1 MNAPRSFG
9 IEQSLRS
16 RADRPQV
23 TWPQR
28 SARPIRYSR
37 NTASSVTDMELIKD
51 FLQRSVWSAGL
62 AEDVMARVHPGVT
75 CRFYSAGSIIAPRAQ
90 RLNHWLG
97 VITGVAVM
105 GCDSPSGKA
114 AYFIP
119 VPERGWFGEGS
130 LLKDEPL
137 RYEVL
142 AKTDCR
148 VACLPRDTFMW
159 LFDTSIEFNH
169 ALVSQL
175 NERCGQFLGMV
186 TADRTGSVGERVAN
200 CLLSLINPVL
210 YPGTDN
216 ALPLSQ
222 EEVGYLC
229 GLSRQTVNGVLKEL
243 EHAGLVR
250 VDFKQVT
257 VLDLARLREYA
268 AHSRLQPACP
278 RQGSHRR

>member
-1 MNAPRSFG
+1 MK
-9 IEQSLRS
+9 
-16 RADRPQV
+16 
-23 TWPQR
+23 
-28 SARPIRYSR
+28 
-37 NTASSVTDMELIKD
+37 LIKD
-51 FLQRSVWSAGL
+51 FLERSPWCARL
-62 AEDVMARVHPGVT
+62 AADVVARVHPDVT
-75 CRFYSAGSIIAPRAQ
+75 CRFYSAGSIIAPLSQ

-97 VITGVAVM
+97 VMNGVAVM
-105 GCDSPSGKA
+105 GCDSPAGKPA
-114 AYFIP
+114 FFIP

-159 LFDTSIEFNH
+159 LFETSIEFNH

-186 TADRTGSVGERVAN
+186 ALDRTGSVGERVAK

-210 YPGTDN
+210 YPGTGN
-216 ALPLSQ
+216 VLPLSQ

-229 GLSRQTVNGVLKEL
+229 GLSRQTVNRVLKDL
-243 EHAGLVR
+243 EQAALVR
-250 VDFKQVT
+250 LEFKQVT
-257 VLDLARLREYA
+257 VLDPTRLLEHAAHRHPQRPRLR
-268 AHSRLQPACP
+268 
-278 RQGSHRR
+278 

>member
-1 MNAPRSFG
+1 
-9 IEQSLRS
+9 
-16 RADRPQV
+16 
-23 TWPQR
+23 
-28 SARPIRYSR
+28 
-37 NTASSVTDMELIKD
+37 MELIKD
-51 FLQRSVWSAGL
+51 FLERSPWSAGL
-62 AEDVMARVHPGVT
+62 AEDVMAQVSPDVT

-97 VITGVAVM
+97 VMNGVAVL
-105 GCDSPSGKA
+105 GCDSPGGKP

-119 VPERGWFGEGS
+119 VSEGGWFGEGS

-159 LFDTSIEFNH
+159 LFETSIAFNH
-169 ALVSQL
+169 ALVHQL
-175 NERCGQFLGMV
+175 NERCGQFVGMV
-186 TADRTGSVGERVAN
+186 TLERTGSVGERVAK

-210 YPGTDN
+210 YPGTGN
-216 ALPLSQ
+216 ALPLTQ

-229 GLSRQTVNGVLKEL
+229 GLSRQTVNAVLKDL
-243 EHAGLVR
+243 EQAGLVR

-257 VLDLARLREYA
+257 VLDLTRMLEYA
-268 AHSRLQPACP
+268 AQRHPEPP
-278 RQGSHRR
+278 RPR